1 MKQQMFFFVLESH
14 SRQMFFPYSRGI
26 SDLNPKYYV
35 LHVDT
40 VILGTK
46 KISMIACGQ
55 TSSMALSDAG
65 EVRVKKDETRK
76 CLFIY

>member
-1 MKQQMFFFVLESH
+1 
-14 SRQMFFPYSRGI
+14 MFFPYSRGI

-40 VILGTK
+40 LMLGTK